1 MKKRFFT
8 MMLAFLF
15 ALPGLFLLTACGETP
30 EPTQQKEISSLYINY
45 NGQSS
50 SNILITEEYGF
61 SVSDIMSNTT
71 FSLVYSDGTKQEIND
86 KNFSTTE
93 LEELEQTYQVVYYM
107 EQSND
112 GGVTNQWVVINGVT
126 PTTKPDVGTYK
137 IEFTIA
143 NHKAEVTLMVTQAT
157 LSAKTIPV
165 VITTDSDT
173 NWRSKLNQR
182 QTFKYGQAT
191 HKEVYDGH
199 QNSGYAAYAV
209 ENGTDISLTKVKR
222 IDAIP
227 QTLNIED
234 FSALI
239 DEYQENFA
247 AIGVQVGNN
256 NTLECY
262 NAIENVEGWSAEKI
276 RQVQYEFLWYFG
288 YEIASAEEGVNNL
301 VASTTTLKPG
311 DYYLFAW
318 YEDPNYQPRYTTPYT
333 QLKVEKGVFNLK
345 KALNYMGKDWNE
357 ADAEEIISQISFSVE
372 YQFSTYNPQ
381 FNTID
386 TQSRVVK
393 ALTAKYLNDN
403 NAVRTNL
410 DDLFTD
416 PTNGVNYEICGGG
429 YGSFTGKFKLIE
441 TKNNK
446 EIRYDS
452 TDNNTTAKLV
462 YVLDNDWHYEYY
474 EDDPTEYD
482 ATLSITKCANLT
494 NPFAYTDTISYE
506 YDGEEKNVLDAI
518 YQIPE
523 NVVDILGVT
532 KATSIGNY
540 TVRFK
545 LKDTV
550 NYGYEEA
557 TGSFN
562 YGEENDGIK
571 TFNWSI
577 SKINFNYGDF
587 VEKTV
592 TYNNLPVE
600 GDINYISGEKTF
612 RIHLNSQR
620 YNFLKTI
627 NNVAPTPAIVWSDQ
641 ANSASTCEFT
651 FVQDGDDVVVT
662 ITNMQ
667 DSSGYINLTFS
678 IAATNY
684 SNEYIS
690 ENDTQVIIQKA
701 NFNDTQKAEIYG
713 IVGAEDY
720 TDEYQNTY
728 PIINPS
734 NKIIISN
741 VEQKI
746 PAGTV
751 PASNATSFGVWT
763 LTDGTNIYNNGD
775 AISGVYNLYYTFT
788 PNDFMYNGYNNVY
801 VEVEYANENI
811 PAEIITALQQEFL
824 DKTGQSFAD
833 NGNGVYTT
841 SAAFTIYADGTGYG
855 AHENILPIHDN
866 EAQGAFKGRWVL
878 SFDYSSGDT
887 PLEIDMELGS
897 SASGASYS
905 YSGDITQD
913 YIKSTDR
920 VWKVK
925 FIPQNSAYNTLEILV
940 TNVTVN

>member
-15 ALPGLFLLTACGETP
+15 ALPGIFLLTACGETP

-45 NGQSS
+45 NDQSS
-50 SNILITEEYGF
+50 SNIFITEEYGF
-61 SVSDIMSNTT
+61 RVSDIMSNTT
-71 FSLVYSDGTKQEIND
+71 FSFVYSDGTKQEIND
-86 KNFSTTE
+86 KNFSETE

-137 IEFTIA
+137 IEFTIS
-143 NHKAEVTLMVTQAT
+143 NHRAEVNLMVTQAT

-191 HKEVYDGH
+191 HIEVYDGH

-234 FSALI
+234 FSALS

-318 YEDPNYQPRYTTPYT
+318 YEDPNYKPRYTTPYT
-333 QLKVEKGVFNLK
+333 QLKVEKGVFDLK
-345 KALNYMGKDWNE
+345 KAVSYVGQDWNE

-372 YQFSTYNPQ
+372 YYFSTYGDV
-381 FNTID
+381 FNTTD
-386 TQSRVVK
+386 TSGNVVK

-452 TDNNTTAKLV
+452 TDNNTTVKLV

-482 ATLSITKCANLT
+482 ATLSIIKCANLT

-620 YNFLKTI
+620 YDFLKTI
-627 NNVAPTPAIVWSDQ
+627 NDVAPTPAIVWSDQ

-667 DSSGYINLTFS
+667 GSSGYINLTFS

-684 SNEYIS
+684 SNEYIP

-728 PIINPS
+728 PRINPS

-751 PASNATSFGVWT
+751 PASDATSFGVWT

-801 VEVEYANENI
+801 VEVEYANDNI

-833 NGNGVYTT
+833 NGNDVYTT

-866 EAQGAFKGRWVL
+866 ETQGAFKGRWVL

-905 YSGDITQD
+905 YSDNITQD

-925 FIPQNSAYNTLEILV
+925 FIPENSAYNTLEILV

>member
-1 MKKRFFT
+1 MQETEFVFVYKDGSKKVINEQNFT
-8 MMLAFLF
+8 KDELN
-15 ALPGLFLLTACGETP
+15 
-30 EPTQQKEISSLYINY
+30 K
-45 NGQSS
+45 
-50 SNILITEEYGF
+50 
-61 SVSDIMSNTT
+61 
-71 FSLVYSDGTKQEIND
+71 
-86 KNFSTTE
+86 
-93 LEELEQTYQVVYYM
+93 LEETYQVVYYM

-137 IEFTIA
+137 IEFTIS

-222 IDAIP
+222 INAIP
-227 QTLNIED
+227 KTLNIED
-234 FSALI
+234 FSALL

-288 YEIASAEEGVNNL
+288 YEIASAEEGVNKL

-318 YEDPNYQPRYTTPYT
+318 YEDPNYEPRYTTPYT
-333 QLKVEKGVFNLK
+333 QLKVEKGIFNLK
-345 KALNYMGKDWNE
+345 KAVSYVGQDWNE
-357 ADAEEIISQISFSVE
+357 TDAEEIINHLTFAVE
-372 YQFSTYNPQ
+372 YYFSTYGDV
-381 FNTID
+381 FNTTD
-386 TQSRVVK
+386 TSGNVVK
-393 ALTAKYLNDN
+393 ALTAKYLNEN
-403 NAVRTNL
+403 YAVKTNQ
-410 DDLFTD
+410 DDSFFTD
-416 PTNGVNYEICGGG
+416 QNTGVNFEICGGG
-429 YGSFTGKFKLIE
+429 CTGIYGKFMLVEKDRF
-441 TKNNK
+441 NR

-452 TDNNTTAKLV
+452 TDNNKTAKLV
-462 YVLDNDWHYEYY
+462 FVFENEYY
-474 EDDPTEYD
+474 YDYFENDPTEYEV
-482 ATLSITKCANLT
+482 TLSIIKCTNVE
-494 NPFAYTDTISYE
+494 NPFAYNNTISFDYNA
-506 YDGEEKNVLDAI
+506 EEWNVLGSI
-518 YQIPE
+518 YGINNKVLE
-523 NVVDILGVT
+523 ISGTT

-540 TVRFK
+540 QVNFK
-545 LKDTV
+545 LKDDV
-550 NYGYEEA
+550 NFAFSEKGN
-557 TGSFN
+557 SFN
-562 YGEENDGIK
+562 YGTENNGKI
-571 TFNWSI
+571 TFAWSV
-577 SKINFNYGDF
+577 SKINFAEGDF
-587 VEKTV
+587 IEKV
-592 TYNNLPVE
+592 ITYNNETQDDTYFDYV
-600 GDINYISGEKTF
+600 SGQKTIT
-612 RIHLNSQR
+612 IHLNSQR
-620 YNFLKTI
+620 YDFLKTI
-627 NNVAPTPAIVWSDQ
+627 NDVTPTPAIVWSDQ

-667 DSSGYINLTFS
+667 GSSGYINLTFS

-684 SNEYIS
+684 SNEYIP

-701 NFNDTQKAEIYG
+701 NFNAEQKAIIYNL
-713 IVGAEDY
+713 VGAEDY

-728 PIINPS
+728 PRINPS

-775 AISGVYNLYYTFT
+775 AISGVYNLRYTFT

-801 VEVEYANENI
+801 VEVEYANDNI
-811 PAEIITALQQEFL
+811 PAEIVTALQQEFL
-824 DKTGQSFAD
+824 DKTGQNFAD

-841 SAAFTIYADGTGYG
+841 SAAFTIYADGAGYG

-866 EAQGAFKGRWVL
+866 EAQCAFKGRWVL

-905 YSGDITQD
+905 YSDNITQD
-913 YIKSTDR
+913 YIKSPDR